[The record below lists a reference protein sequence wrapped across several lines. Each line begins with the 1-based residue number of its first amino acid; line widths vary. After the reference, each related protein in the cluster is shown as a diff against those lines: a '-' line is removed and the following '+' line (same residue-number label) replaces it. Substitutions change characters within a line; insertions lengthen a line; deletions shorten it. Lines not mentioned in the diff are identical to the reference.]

1 MNALLQLK
9 LSGSSYSIYFAKGLK
24 NELESVVCS
33 HFKAK
38 KFLIVSNPKVYALH
52 GKHLEKKLSSIAE
65 VHTILMPDG
74 EQYKTLETLAK
85 LYKGFLK
92 HKVDRHTPIVAL
104 GGGVVGDVA
113 GFAAA
118 TFLRGVPLL
127 QIPTTLLAQVD
138 SSVGGKTAVDLPEG
152 KNLVGAF
159 YQPHLVYIDTT
170 YLKTLPKR
178 EILCGSAEVIK
189 YGAIKSPS
197 LFKVLEDQM
206 ASFLKL
212 ETDLLMSIV
221 RECVE
226 IKAKIVQAD
235 EKETKGLRILLNFGH
250 TLGHAA
256 ETLMGYKK
264 MSHGEGVAV
273 GMAFA
278 AQLSQRLG
286 FCSLKDVDRL
296 KNLMIQAGFSVSV
309 PKFKTSQYLQV
320 MARDKKMQQGLIQY
334 VLMKKIGQVF
344 SQKLE
349 LDFVEKELRNS
360 LKAQSI

>member
-1 MNALLQLK
+1 MTPLLHLK
-9 LSGSSYSIYFAKGLK
+9 LSGNPYSIYFVEGRSK
-24 NELESVVCS
+24 ELEKLFSS
-33 HFKAK
+33 FFKARK
-38 KFLIVSNPKVYALH
+38 WVMVSNPKVYRLH
-52 GKHLEKKLSSIAE
+52 GKQLEKKLSSLGE
-65 VHTILMPDG
+65 VHTVFMPDG
-74 EQYKTLETLAK
+74 EKYKTLETLQK
-85 LYKGFLK
+85 LYKAFLK
-92 HKVDRHTPIVAL
+92 HKVDRNTPVVAL

-118 TFLRGVPLL
+118 TFLRGLPLI

-159 YQPHLVYIDTT
+159 YQPHLVYIDTS
-170 YLKTLPKR
+170 YLNTLPQR

-189 YGAIKSPS
+189 YGVIKSPS
-197 LFKVLEDQM
+197 LFKLLEEQIH
-206 ASFLKL
+206 SFLKL
-212 ETDLLMSIV
+212 DPGLLARIV

-226 IKAKIVQAD
+226 IKAKVVQGD
-235 EKETKGLRILLNFGH
+235 EKETKGLRIILNFGH

-278 AQLSQRLG
+278 AQLSQRMG
-286 FCSLKDVDRL
+286 FCSLQSEQRL
-296 KNLMIQAGFSVSV
+296 KNLIIKAGFSIQI
-309 PKFKTSQYLQV
+309 PFFKASQYLQV
-320 MARDKKMQQGLIQY
+320 MARDKKMQQGQIQY

-344 SQKLE
+344 SQKLA
-349 LDFVEKELRNS
+349 LDFVEKELRHCLKNS
-360 LKAQSI
+360 